1 MEGNTMISESRT
13 LYAAIT
19 NTDGTEGRGYEY
31 PIAVC
36 ESPITASRLGKGRY
50 VQGDDC
56 RVMPL
61 QMIKIE
67 GKWYVEIAA
76 ILIIRPS
83 DDDLA
88 EQAEIERKEAAKA
101 ARNAAIAKARAAGLS
116 DSDIEAL
123 MRHE

>member
-1 MEGNTMISESRT
+1 
-13 LYAAIT
+13 
-19 NTDGTEGRGYEY
+19 
-31 PIAVC
+31 
-36 ESPITASRLGKGRY
+36 
-50 VQGDDC
+50 
-56 RVMPL
+56 MPL

-67 GKWYVEIAA
+67 GKWYIEISA

-88 EQAEIERKEAAKA
+88 EQAEMDRKEAMKA
-101 ARNAAIAKARAAGLS
+101 ARNAAIEKARAAGLS